1 MTTFIH
7 NVADELL
14 RRFGWEGLKH
24 VTLVFP
30 MHRAGVVMRSELQR
44 RMAAEH
50 ASAVWAPQIMAL
62 GDLFDSLCPLGKEDE
77 LFTVCRLH
85 RIYSECLEGEPMD
98 IDRFYGWGRQLLS
111 DFTNI
116 DQGISE
122 AEIDSF
128 FRNSLA
134 LSDLD
139 RYKLDEEVR
148 HRLVDLLY
156 KGDARR
162 QEAIAESVQAHFAA
176 LWHALPAIY
185 HRLRDELQQAG
196 KGYDGQRMR
205 YVISHWQQLSP
216 RAESRMYCFIGFNYL
231 LPVERQLMQLL
242 KDEERALFF
251 WDYVE
256 DFRTNTKAFAFI
268 RQNILLLPNALPA
281 ATWGQPRKI
290 KTITATS
297 VHSEAEYAGQWLQQ
311 TYRQH
316 GEQTAVVICDESQL
330 EPVIYSLP
338 AIRLDGSDTPE
349 QVNITKGYPLRHA
362 PVYVAVIKALDK
374 SFRNHPGDCISALQ
388 EVVKAVD
395 GLSKQSLQL
404 KQDTWQWHMERESLY
419 QTRRA
424 LLQFITILRD
434 QTVQTLAG
442 QPDLLRRLIMR
453 HMEQITLPFH
463 GEPITDLQ
471 VMGVLETRT
480 LDFNHLLLLN
490 VEEGVIPAHQP
501 DKSFLPYYLRKAYG
515 LQTHDERAS
524 VYAYNFF
531 RLLQR
536 AEDVTIVFSQSQ
548 TSMTKKSMSRF
559 VMQMLVC
566 PEEFEVSKFTLTESN
581 TLQPAKTIEVPE
593 GTDWV
598 SARHQTSDIKHQT
611 SNIKHQTSDIKHQTS
626 NIKHQTSNIKHQT
639 LCLSPSAIGTFY
651 TCKRK
656 FYLSYILGLDE
667 EDEQEVIFSNRTLG
681 LFVHE
686 AVHYLYEHHC
696 HCDGKSAVKISPN
709 QVEQLNTPEKRF
721 EALEHAYRRLNDTY
735 KADHEGAADIYFM
748 DQHAMENRVIDKY
761 IERVL
766 DRDRYDAEHCGLT
779 ILMLEQPIYTT
790 ISLPFR
796 EGIGVGF
803 HPLPFREG
811 SGVGSSD
818 RQEAD
823 LDISVGGIVD
833 RMDKIGGLNG
843 LPEVTRI
850 VDYKCG
856 KFVPAKMSAHSEDL
870 CTPGKKDTDY
880 VRQTMLYSFVAYD
893 QRLSLFNEKE
903 QPDGFQPHLYFTS
916 QDLMSADTQTRV
928 KLDGNDMTCNEN
940 TNGDYRSLIE
950 RMLTDIVSEREF
962 VQCQECSSY
971 CPFLNLCGRQAQEY

>member
-14 RRFGWEGLKH
+14 RRFGWEGLKD

-44 RMAAEH
+44 RMATEH
-50 ASAVWAPQIMAL
+50 PSAVWAPQIMAL

-176 LWHALPAIY
+176 LWHALPDIY

-268 RQNILLLPNALPA
+268 RQNIRLLPNALPA

-566 PEEFEVSKFTLTESN
+566 PEEFEVTKFTLTESN

-611 SNIKHQTSDIKHQTS
+611 LS
-626 NIKHQTSNIKHQT
+626 
-639 LCLSPSAIGTFY
+639 LSPSAIGTFY

-709 QVEQLNTPEKRF
+709 QVEQLNTPEKRL

-735 KADHEGAADIYFM
+735 KTDHEGAADIYFM

-790 ISLPFR
+790 ITLPFREGLGVGFLTLPFR
-796 EGIGVGF
+796 EGIGVG
-803 HPLPFREG
+803 
-811 SGVGSSD
+811 SSD
-818 RQEAD
+818 RQKAD

-833 RMDKIGGLNG
+833 RMDKIGGLGG

-893 QRLSLFNEKE
+893 QRQSLFNEKE

-916 QDLMSADTQTRV
+916 QNLMSADTQTRV

>member
-1 MTTFIH
+1 MKIERVKDMTTFIH

-14 RRFGWEGLKH
+14 RRFGWEGLKD

-44 RMAAEH
+44 RMATEH
-50 ASAVWAPQIMAL
+50 PSAVWAPRIMAL

-85 RIYSECLEGEPMD
+85 RIYTECLEGEPMD

-176 LWHALPAIY
+176 LWHALPDIY

-268 RQNILLLPNALPA
+268 RQNIRSLPNALPA

-338 AIRLDGSDTPE
+338 TIRLDGSDTPE

-362 PVYVAVIKALDK
+362 PVYVAVVKALDK

-434 QTVQTLAG
+434 QTLQTLAE

-598 SARHQTSDIKHQT
+598 SARRAKGRR
-611 SNIKHQTSDIKHQTS
+611 
-626 NIKHQTSNIKHQT
+626 
-639 LCLSPSAIGTFY
+639 LRLSPSAIGTFY

-696 HCDGKSAVKISPN
+696 HCNGKSAVKISPN

-721 EALEHAYRRLNDTY
+721 EALKHAYRRLNDTY
-735 KADHEGAADIYFM
+735 KADHEGAEDIYFM

-779 ILMLEQPIYTT
+779 ILMLERPIYTT
-790 ISLPFR
+790 ISLPLS
-796 EGIGVGF
+796 E
-803 HPLPFREG
+803 ESEAG
-811 SGVGSSD
+811 SADG
-818 RQEAD
+818 QKAD

-833 RMDKIGGLNG
+833 RMDKIGGLNH

-856 KFVPAKMSAHSEDL
+856 KFVPAKMSARSEDL

-903 QPDGFQPHLYFTS
+903 QPSGFQPHLYFTS
-916 QDLMSADTQTRV
+916 QNLMSADTQTRV
-928 KLDGNDMTCNEN
+928 KLDGNDMTCDEN

>member
-14 RRFGWEGLKH
+14 RRFGWEGLKD

-50 ASAVWAPQIMAL
+50 PSAVWAPQIMAL

-268 RQNILLLPNALPA
+268 RQNIRLLPNALPA

-338 AIRLDGSDTPE
+338 TIRLDGSDTPE

-362 PVYVAVIKALDK
+362 PVYVAVVKALDK

-453 HMEQITLPFH
+453 HMEQITLPENIAAI
-463 GEPITDLQ
+463 G
-471 VMGVLETRT
+471 
-480 LDFNHLLLLN
+480 
-490 VEEGVIPAHQP
+490 
-501 DKSFLPYYLRKAYG
+501 
-515 LQTHDERAS
+515 
-524 VYAYNFF
+524 
-531 RLLQR
+531 
-536 AEDVTIVFSQSQ
+536 AEAFAACGQLSAVTILNPDCVI
-548 TSMTKKSMSRF
+548 
-559 VMQMLVC
+559 C
-566 PEEFEVSKFTLTESN
+566 D
-581 TLQPAKTIEVPE
+581 E
-593 GTDWV
+593 G
-598 SARHQTSDIKHQT
+598 
-611 SNIKHQTSDIKHQTS
+611 
-626 NIKHQTSNIKHQT
+626 
-639 LCLSPSAIGTFY
+639 
-651 TCKRK
+651 
-656 FYLSYILGLDE
+656 
-667 EDEQEVIFSNRTLG
+667 
-681 LFVHE
+681 
-686 AVHYLYEHHC
+686 
-696 HCDGKSAVKISPN
+696 
-709 QVEQLNTPEKRF
+709 
-721 EALEHAYRRLNDTY
+721 
-735 KADHEGAADIYFM
+735 
-748 DQHAMENRVIDKY
+748 
-761 IERVL
+761 
-766 DRDRYDAEHCGLT
+766 
-779 ILMLEQPIYTT
+779 
-790 ISLPFR
+790 
-796 EGIGVGF
+796 
-803 HPLPFREG
+803 
-811 SGVGSSD
+811 
-818 RQEAD
+818 
-823 LDISVGGIVD
+823 
-833 RMDKIGGLNG
+833 
-843 LPEVTRI
+843 
-850 VDYKCG
+850 
-856 KFVPAKMSAHSEDL
+856 
-870 CTPGKKDTDY
+870 
-880 VRQTMLYSFVAYD
+880 
-893 QRLSLFNEKE
+893 
-903 QPDGFQPHLYFTS
+903 
-916 QDLMSADTQTRV
+916 
-928 KLDGNDMTCNEN
+928 
-940 TNGDYRSLIE
+940 
-950 RMLTDIVSEREF
+950 
-962 VQCQECSSY
+962 
-971 CPFLNLCGRQAQEY
+971 

>member
-50 ASAVWAPQIMAL
+50 PSAVWAPQIMAL

-268 RQNILLLPNALPA
+268 RQNIRLLPNALPA

-338 AIRLDGSDTPE
+338 TIRLDGSDTPE

-611 SNIKHQTSDIKHQTS
+611 LS
-626 NIKHQTSNIKHQT
+626 
-639 LCLSPSAIGTFY
+639 LSPSAIGTFY

-709 QVEQLNTPEKRF
+709 QVEQLNTPEKRL

-761 IERVL
+761 IQRVL

-790 ISLPFR
+790 ITLPFR
-796 EGIGVGF
+796 YGILK
-803 HPLPFREG
+803 PSNSQTLKP
-811 SGVGSSD
+811 SNSQTLKPQTLKPSNS
-818 RQEAD
+818 QTLKPQTPD

-893 QRLSLFNEKE
+893 QRLSLFDEKE
-903 QPDGFQPHLYFTS
+903 QPDGFQPHLYFAS

-928 KLDGNDMTCNEN
+928 KLDGNDMTCDEN

>member
-44 RMAAEH
+44 RMATEH

-176 LWHALPAIY
+176 LWHALPDIY

-268 RQNILLLPNALPA
+268 RQNIRLLPNALPA

-297 VHSEAEYAGQWLQQ
+297 VHSEAEYAGQWLKQ

-338 AIRLDGSDTPE
+338 TIRLDGSDTPE

-362 PVYVAVIKALDK
+362 PVYVAVVKALDK

-424 LLQFITILRD
+424 LMQFITMTSNIKH
-434 QTVQTLAG
+434 QTSNIKLAE

-598 SARHQTSDIKHQT
+598 SAKHQT
-611 SNIKHQTSDIKHQTS
+611 SNL
-626 NIKHQTSNIKHQT
+626 KHQT
-639 LCLSPSAIGTFY
+639 LSLSPSAIGTFY

-686 AVHYLYEHHC
+686 AVHYLYTNRFAQEIK
-696 HCDGKSAVKISPN
+696 DAKRISPN
-709 QVEQLNTPEKRF
+709 QVEQLNTPEKRL

-735 KADHEGAADIYFM
+735 KADHEGAADIYFL

-761 IERVL
+761 IQRVL

-790 ISLPFR
+790 ITLPFR
-796 EGIGVGF
+796 EGLGVGFLTLPFREESEVGF

-818 RQEAD
+818 RQKAD

-893 QRLSLFNEKE
+893 QRLSLFDEKE
-903 QPDGFQPHLYFTS
+903 QPSGFQPHLYFTS

-928 KLDGNDMTCNEN
+928 KLDGNDMTCDEN

-950 RMLTDIVSEREF
+950 HMLTDIVSEREF

>member
-14 RRFGWEGLKH
+14 RRFGWEGLKD

-85 RIYSECLEGEPMD
+85 RIYSECLDGEPMD

-268 RQNILLLPNALPA
+268 RQNIRLLPNALPA

-338 AIRLDGSDTPE
+338 TIRLDGSDTPE

-362 PVYVAVIKALDK
+362 PVYVAVVKALDK

-559 VMQMLVC
+559 VMQMLVW

-611 SNIKHQTSDIKHQTS
+611 SDIKHQTSDIKHQTLS
-626 NIKHQTSNIKHQT
+626 
-639 LCLSPSAIGTFY
+639 LSPSAIGTFY

-696 HCDGKSAVKISPN
+696 HCDGKSAKKISPN

-790 ISLPFR
+790 ISLPLS
-796 EGIGVGF
+796 E
-803 HPLPFREG
+803 E
-811 SGVGSSD
+811 SD
-818 RQEAD
+818 IKHQTSDIKHQTSNIKHQTSNIKHYASADGQKAD

-893 QRLSLFNEKE
+893 QRLSLFDEKE
-903 QPDGFQPHLYFTS
+903 QPDGFQPHLYFAS

-928 KLDGNDMTCNEN
+928 KLDGNDMTCDEN

>member
-1 MTTFIH
+1 MKIERVKDMTTFIH

-14 RRFGWEGLKH
+14 RRFGWEGLKD

-50 ASAVWAPQIMAL
+50 PSAVWAPRIMAL

-176 LWHALPAIY
+176 LWHALPDIY

-268 RQNILLLPNALPA
+268 RQNIRSLPNALPA

-316 GEQTAVVICDESQL
+316 GEQTAVVICDEAQL

-338 AIRLDGSDTPE
+338 TIRLDGSDTPE

-362 PVYVAVIKALDK
+362 PVYVAVVKVLDK
-374 SFRNHPGDCISALQ
+374 SFRNHPDDCISALQ

-434 QTVQTLAG
+434 QTLQTLAG

-598 SARHQTSDIKHQT
+598 SARRAKGRR
-611 SNIKHQTSDIKHQTS
+611 
-626 NIKHQTSNIKHQT
+626 
-639 LCLSPSAIGTFY
+639 LRLSPSAIGTFY

-696 HCDGKSAVKISPN
+696 HCNGKSAVKISPN

-721 EALEHAYRRLNDTY
+721 EALEHAYRRLNNTY
-735 KADHEGAADIYFM
+735 KADHEGAEDIYFM

-779 ILMLEQPIYTT
+779 ILMLERPIYTT

-796 EGIGVGF
+796 YGILK
-803 HPLPFREG
+803 PSNAQTLKP
-811 SGVGSSD
+811 
-818 RQEAD
+818 QTPD

-833 RMDKIGGLNG
+833 RMDKIGGLNH

-856 KFVPAKMSAHSEDL
+856 KFVPAKMSARSEDL

-903 QPDGFQPHLYFTS
+903 QPSGFQPHLYFTS

-928 KLDGNDMTCNEN
+928 KLDGNDMTCDEN
-940 TNGDYRSLIE
+940 TNSDYRSLIE

>member
-14 RRFGWEGLKH
+14 RRFGWEGLKD

-268 RQNILLLPNALPA
+268 RQNIRLLPNALPA

-338 AIRLDGSDTPE
+338 TIRLDGSDTPE

-611 SNIKHQTSDIKHQTS
+611 SDIKHQTLS
-626 NIKHQTSNIKHQT
+626 
-639 LCLSPSAIGTFY
+639 LSPSAIGTFY

-696 HCDGKSAVKISPN
+696 HCDGKSAKKISPN

-735 KADHEGAADIYFM
+735 KADHEGAADIYFL

-761 IERVL
+761 IQRVL

-790 ISLPFR
+790 ITLPFR
-796 EGIGVGF
+796 EG
-803 HPLPFREG
+803 L
-811 SGVGSSD
+811 GVGSSD
-818 RQEAD
+818 RQKAD

-893 QRLSLFNEKE
+893 QRLSLFDEKE
-903 QPDGFQPHLYFTS
+903 QPDGFQPHLYFAS

-928 KLDGNDMTCNEN
+928 KLDGNDMTCDEN

>member
-14 RRFGWEGLKH
+14 RRFGWEGLKD

-30 MHRAGVVMRSELQR
+30 MHRAGVVMRSELQH
-44 RMAAEH
+44 RMAVEH
-50 ASAVWAPQIMAL
+50 PSAVWAPQIMAL

-85 RIYSECLEGEPMD
+85 RIYSECLDGEPMD

-116 DQGISE
+116 DRGISE

-176 LWHALPAIY
+176 LWHALPDIY

-205 YVISHWQQLSP
+205 YVISHWQQLGP

-268 RQNILLLPNALPA
+268 RQNIRLLPNALPA

-338 AIRLDGSDTPE
+338 TIRLDGSDTPE

-388 EVVKAVD
+388 EVVKTVD

-593 GTDWV
+593 GTGWV
-598 SARHQTSDIKHQT
+598 DTRL
-611 SNIKHQTSDIKHQTS
+611 
-626 NIKHQTSNIKHQT
+626 QTSNIKHQT
-639 LCLSPSAIGTFY
+639 LSLSPSAIGTFY

-686 AVHYLYEHHC
+686 AVHYLYTNRFAQEIK
-696 HCDGKSAVKISPN
+696 DAKRISPN
-709 QVEQLNTPEKRF
+709 QVEQLNTPEKRL

-761 IERVL
+761 IQRVL

-790 ISLPFR
+790 ITLPFR
-796 EGIGVGF
+796 EGLGVGF

-811 SGVGSSD
+811 IGVGSSD
-818 RQEAD
+818 RQKSD
-823 LDISVGGIVD
+823 IDISVGGIVD

-903 QPDGFQPHLYFTS
+903 QPSGFQPHLYFTS

-928 KLDGNDMTCNEN
+928 KLDGNDMTCDEN

-962 VQCQECSSY
+962 AQCQECSPY